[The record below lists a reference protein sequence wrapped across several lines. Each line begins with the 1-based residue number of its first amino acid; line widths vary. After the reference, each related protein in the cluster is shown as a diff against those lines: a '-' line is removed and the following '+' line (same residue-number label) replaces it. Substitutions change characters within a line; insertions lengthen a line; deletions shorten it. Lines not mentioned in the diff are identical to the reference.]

1 MAKRKSSKKKKR
13 IAKVSLPKRKKK
25 DPRPFWRR
33 AVPYAVAACFCAALF
48 TAAWVD
54 RQVVH
59 RLIEQRDTSIAA
71 VYTDNLSITPRT
83 KVSPQQL
90 RDELLVRGYAEVSHA
105 PKDAGE
111 FTFAAGKI
119 SGIARR
125 FVSASGAVYEQQKFD
140 YPFAS
145 DAKGDNS
152 ITLEP
157 RILAPLMSGEQR
169 AHRFKSLKEI
179 PLSLRHAVVAIE
191 DERFYRH
198 MGVDVIGI
206 ARAMFINLRA
216 MAFVQ
221 GGSTLT
227 QQLAKNTLFSRKRA
241 LSRKV
246 MEALAALS
254 IEQRLSKDRI
264 LELYLNEVYLGQEGS
279 VAIHGAG
286 AASMTFFGKPIEELS
301 LAQSALIAGIIQAPS
316 AYAPRKHL
324 KRALERQRSV
334 LSKME
339 ELGYI
344 TAAERAAAER
354 EKIQIVQQKNFERRA
369 PFFVDSLRT
378 ALGDT
383 VDLESSSISGLKV
396 YTGINYALQE
406 CAEKAVSAGSRQIER
421 TFPNLSRGKHPL
433 EISLLALDPA
443 SGLVRAWVGGH
454 SYAKNQFDRVSL
466 GLRQAG
472 STVKPFLYLTALDA
486 ALNHYK
492 TAKPTSILSDEP
504 LTIQV
509 VSQRAW
515 EPENFDK
522 RFRGDVSLRYALE
535 NSLNLP
541 AVYVSQKVGIDSVA
555 HTFELFR
562 LGSHIPAVPSIALG
576 SIDTTLQRLT
586 AAYAALANGG
596 HYVAPRL
603 YTSAN
608 DSQDRVIAQT
618 VFEEQT
624 VASEDA
630 VFVLTHILRGV
641 IERGTGHSVRSLGFQ
656 RPAAGKTGTSDE
668 SRDAWFVG
676 FTPTLA
682 AGVWLGFDDN
692 RKFGLTGGKA
702 AVPIWTQFMR
712 CAEGWVEDLD
722 FVPPPGV
729 EMREI
734 DTVTGKLAA
743 PDCPSESIIDEAF
756 VAGTEPR
763 SYCPEHSDGA
773 EATEEEIHRHRNN
786 TGSGSR
792 RRRESPGFWQRLF
805 G

>member
-1 MAKRKSSKKKKR
+1 MAKRKSKQKKKR
-13 IAKVSLPKRKKK
+13 GAKASLPKKRAKK
-25 DPRPFWRR
+25 DLRPWSKKHL
-33 AVPYAVAACFCAALF
+33 VLMLVLGAAILTVLAC
-48 TAAWVD
+48 WVD
-54 RQVVH
+54 SRVVH

-71 VYTDNLSITPRT
+71 VYTDILTITART
-83 KVSPQQL
+83 PLSPQQL
-90 RDELLVRGYAEVSHA
+90 REELLVRGYSEVA
-105 PKDAGE
+105 RTPQEAGE
-111 FTFAAGKI
+111 FNITSGAI
-119 SGIARR
+119 SGISRH
-125 FVSASGAVYEQQKFD
+125 FTSASGAIYEQQKFTF
-140 YPFAS
+140 PFS
-145 DAKGDNS
+145 SGGETS

-157 RILAPLMSGEQR
+157 RMLAPLMSGEQR
-169 AHRFKSLKEI
+169 AHRFKTLKEI
-179 PLSLRHAVVAIE
+179 PTTLQNAVVAIE
-191 DERFYRH
+191 DERFFSH
-198 MGVDVIGI
+198 HGVDIQGI
-206 ARAMFINLRA
+206 ARAIFINLRA
-216 MAFVQ
+216 MSLVQ

-241 LSRKV
+241 LSRKIL
-246 MEALAALS
+246 EALAAIS
-254 IEQRLSKDRI
+254 IEQRLSKERI

-301 LAQSALIAGIIQAPS
+301 LAEAALIAGIIQAPS

-324 KRALERQRSV
+324 PRALERQRAV
-334 LSKME
+334 LGKME

-344 TAAERAAAER
+344 SAKQRADAEK

-369 PFFVDSLRT
+369 PYFIDSLR
-378 ALGDT
+378 AQLGET

-396 YTGINYALQE
+396 YTGVHYALQE
-406 CAEKAVSAGSRQIER
+406 CAEKAVSAGTRQLER
-421 TFPNLSRGKHPL
+421 NFPNLSRGKHTL
-433 EISLLALDPA
+433 EIALLALDPA
-443 SGLVRAWVGGH
+443 SGFVRAWVGGK
-454 SYAKNQFDRVSL
+454 SYAKNQFDHVSL

-472 STVKPFLYLTALDA
+472 STVKPFLYLTALDSS
-486 ALNHYK
+486 LNHYK

-504 LTIQV
+504 LSIKV

-541 AVYVSQKVGIDSVA
+541 AVYVSQKVGIEAVA
-555 HTFELFR
+555 HAFDLFR
-562 LGSHIPAVPSIALG
+562 LSSHTAAVPSIALG
-576 SIDTTLQRLT
+576 SVDTTLQRIT
-586 AAYAALANGG
+586 AAYGALANGG
-596 HYVAPRL
+596 RYVAPRL
-603 YTSAN
+603 YASAN
-608 DSQDRVIAQT
+608 DSQDRIVAQT
-618 VFEEQT
+618 TFEEQT

-630 VFVLTHILRGV
+630 VFVLTHMLRGV
-641 IERGTGHSVRSLGFQ
+641 IERGTGHSVRTLGFT

-676 FTPTLA
+676 FTPSLA

-712 CAEGWVEDLD
+712 CAEDWIEDLD

-729 EMREI
+729 EMRSI
-734 DTVTGKLAA
+734 DTATGKVAS
-743 PDCPSESIIDEAF
+743 PDCPSESVIDEAF

-763 SYCPEHSDGA
+763 VYCPEHSDGSA
-773 EATEEEIHRHRNN
+773 V
-786 TGSGSR
+786 TGDGRDSRTNGSSAPR
-792 RRRESPGFWQRLF
+792 RRRDTPGFWERLF